1 MTIIDK
7 LSNKINQLEKDS
19 QKRKMYEDIRTQLFI
34 VCDEVARETDDRI
47 SDIITNIEFDTYAL
61 QDECRSIIF
70 YTTLNNYEKKY
81 FRSLDFLRERVYGVS
96 VDKNGDYWAFSRF
109 RIYRFDKNY
118 KITNE
123 YMVSPELFNS
133 AIEAVVDRVSLD
145 KHPLSKIA
153 KDMGSAAQFT
163 ALTLIVLTWGIILI

>member
-61 QDECRSIIF
+61 
-70 YTTLNNYEKKY
+70 
-81 FRSLDFLRERVYGVS
+81 
-96 VDKNGDYWAFSRF
+96 
-109 RIYRFDKNY
+109 
-118 KITNE
+118 
-123 YMVSPELFNS
+123 
-133 AIEAVVDRVSLD
+133 
-145 KHPLSKIA
+145 
-153 KDMGSAAQFT
+153 
-163 ALTLIVLTWGIILI
+163 